1 MEKLTDIYI
10 LCRDRPGYLTL
21 AINSILNSNI
31 NRANLIISDNSISN
45 DVEALCLSKYR
56 HITYVR
62 RWPPLNGI
70 EHLEK
75 IISEARNKYLV
86 LFHDDDLMIPNY
98 VETLFGYMEENEHVV
113 SVGCAAEVIDSN
125 GDSKNFTYLGNAK
138 EPQFVTTPQQLLE
151 AYIGLRGNNDHPPF
165 PSYFY
170 RTEYLQRGM
179 FNYSD
184 GGKYADVSFLIKL
197 LAKGPIVWH
206 PSLLVKYRLHGE
218 NDSNGIA
225 VINRMKFIK
234 FLCRNNIFSSKSPII
249 IQQRFLYLLS
259 WYRGLTISSKLFY
272 FNNWRIKIILKFLV
286 THFFIMSKTDP
297 KFIKYLILRLIK
309 SRL

>member
-10 LCRDRPGYLTL
+10 LCRDRPGYLTHS
-21 AINSILNSNI
+21 INSILDRNI
-31 NRANLIISDNSISN
+31 NRAKLIISDNSISN

-75 IISEARNKYLV
+75 IISETRNKYLV
-86 LFHDDDLMIPNY
+86 LFHDDDLMMPNY
-98 VETLFGYMEENEHVV
+98 VETLFGYMEEHKQVV
-113 SVGCAAEVIDSN
+113 SVGCAAEVIDGN
-125 GDSKNFTYLGNAK
+125 GNSKNSTYCGNSK
-138 EPQFVTTPQQLLE
+138 EPKFVTTPQQLLD
-151 AYIGLRGNNDHPPF
+151 AYIGLRENIDHPPF

-179 FNYSD
+179 FDYSD

-218 NDSNGIA
+218 NDSNRMA
-225 VINRMKFIK
+225 VIDRMKFIK
-234 FLCRNNIFSSKSPII
+234 FLCRNNLFSPKSSII
-249 IQQRFLYLLS
+249 IRQKFLYLLA
-259 WYRGLTISSKLFY
+259 WYRDLTNSNKLLN
-272 FNNWRIKIILKFLV
+272 FNNWRVKIILKFLV
-286 THFFIMSKTDP
+286 ANFFIMSKSDP
-297 KFIKYLILRLIK
+297 KFIKYLIIRLIK
-309 SRL
+309 YRL